1 MVPLLQVSISGFYRK
16 VTSHLRDCRANVAF
30 VKENGKRRAL
40 HAGGNSSCRAHIRK
54 HYPLYKERCKDL
66 DIPEN
71 HYALPRDLWKKM
83 QEEKKNPKAK
93 QQGNLDGTFKA
104 IKGPVDFTR
113 EGVLDA
119 VARFVA
125 CDDQVRRVHRT
136 DGRT

>member
-16 VTSHLRDCRANVAF
+16 VTSHLQDCRANVAF
-30 VKENGKRRAL
+30 VKENGKRRAF
-40 HAGGNSSCRAHIRK
+40 HAGGNSSCHAHIRK

-83 QEEKKNPKAK
+83 QEEKKNLKAK

-113 EGVLDA
+113 EGVLHA
-119 VARFVA
+119 VAR
-125 CDDQVRRVHRT
+125 
-136 DGRT
+136 